1 MENNYPKIIKTD
13 KKNKDQVK
21 AVLKLGFSSDAL
33 LRWVF
38 PDANSF
44 LNSFDLWMDE
54 FSKKSFESNNVF
66 SEENFYGTSL
76 WHPPGFEFD
85 ETVLYS
91 TFESIPKDRLENAL
105 KFFEE
110 FSEYHPDD
118 AWYLAFISVDPSKQ
132 GLGIGSFLLKEAL
145 KMVDE
150 KKERAYL
157 EASSPRNKSL
167 YERHGFECIGE
178 VQIGDSPTAYPM
190 IRDATS

>member
-54 FSKKSFESNNVF
+54 FSKKSFESNIVF

-76 WHPPGFEFD
+76 WHPPSFEFD

-91 TFESIPKDRLENAL
+91 TFESIPKERLENAL

-118 AWYLAFISVDPSKQ
+118 AWYLAC
-132 GLGIGSFLLKEAL
+132 LL
-145 KMVDE
+145 
-150 KKERAYL
+150 YT
-157 EASSPRNKSL
+157 SPSPRDGLLS
-167 YERHGFECIGE
+167 RMP
-178 VQIGDSPTAYPM
+178 SSA
-190 IRDATS
+190 

>member
-1 MENNYPKIIKTD
+1 MENKYPKIIKTD
-13 KKNKDQVK
+13 EKNKNQVK

-44 LNSFDLWMDE
+44 LNSFDLWMEE
-54 FSKKSFESNNVF
+54 FSRKSFEADLVF

-85 ETVLYS
+85 ESVLYP
-91 TFESIPKDRLENAL
+91 TFESIPEDRLEDVI
-105 KFFEE
+105 KFFEV

-118 AWYLAFISVDPSKQ
+118 AWYLAFIAVDPSKQ

-145 KMVDE
+145 KMIDE
-150 KKERAYL
+150 KKEKAYL
-157 EASSPRNKSL
+157 EASSLRNKSL
-167 YERHGFECIGE
+167 YERYGFECIGE
-178 VQIGDSPTAYPM
+178 VKIGDSPKAFPM
-190 IRDATS
+190 IREAKK

>member
-1 MENNYPKIIKTD
+1 MCIRD
-13 KKNKDQVK
+13 SVK

-44 LNSFDLWMDE
+44 LENFDLWMDE
-54 FSKKSFESNNVF
+54 FSKKSFENNIVF

-85 ETVLYS
+85 ESVLYP
-91 TFESIPKDRLENAL
+91 TFEFIPKDRLENAL

-110 FSEYHPDD
+110 LAEYHPDD
-118 AWYLAFISVDPSKQ
+118 AWYLAFIAVDPSKQ

-145 KMVDE
+145 KMIDE
-150 KKERAYL
+150 KNERAYL
-157 EASSPRNKSL
+157 EASSLRNKSL
-167 YERHGFECIGE
+167 YERHGFECVGE
-178 VQIGDSPTAYPM
+178 IQIGDSPTAYPM
-190 IRDATS
+190 IRDSIT